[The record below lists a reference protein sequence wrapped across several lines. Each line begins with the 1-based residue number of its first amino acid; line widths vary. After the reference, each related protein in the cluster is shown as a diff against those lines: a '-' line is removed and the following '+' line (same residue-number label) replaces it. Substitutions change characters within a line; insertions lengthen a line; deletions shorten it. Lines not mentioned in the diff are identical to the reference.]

1 MREYFATGAGITQLT
16 TWAKSQLP
24 GAAPSA
30 APKSNKPSPDCIVG
44 FGSGG

>member
-30 APKSNKPSPDCIVG
+30 APKFNKPSPDRIVG